1 MRVPRQSF
9 RTFWN
14 NFAMSSPSS
23 SPLIGLILSG
33 GGGTRLWPMSQDAR
47 PKQFL
52 RLFGADTLFQTTWRR
67 LEAVGIDE
75 AVVLTNVALEHLAAA
90 DIAEM
95 GVNNA
100 RFVLEPS
107 RRDSGPAVA
116 AGVAAIRAR
125 HGDDALVLIAAS
137 DHLIPD
143 TEAYARSIA
152 KAKKLAEAGY
162 LVTFGIKPTHPATEY
177 GYLQRGCAVAG
188 VPDGYRVEKFHE
200 KPAID
205 RATAYVANPDFS
217 WNSGMFLF
225 RVGTFAAEA
234 AEHMPDI
241 WQAASEAVAKG
252 EGDATRLLL
261 DQPSFDSARRISIDF
276 ALMERSS
283 RVGMVPADFGWSDIG
298 GWGAVLAESETDRAG
313 NALRGAVVTRD
324 CAHSLIIGDG
334 LPVLA
339 VGLEGFTVIATKEGV
354 FIAPKNRAADIK
366 PMLDSL
372 KAL

>member
-1 MRVPRQSF
+1 
-9 RTFWN
+9 
-14 NFAMSSPSS
+14 MSSPSS

-95 GVNNA
+95 GVINA

-143 TEAYARSIA
+143 TQAYARSIA

-162 LVTFGIKPTHPATEY
+162 LVTFGIKPTHPAVEY
-177 GYLQRGCAVAG
+177 GYLQRGCAVAE
-188 VPDGYRVEKFHE
+188 VPDGFRVEKFHE

-241 WQAASEAVAKG
+241 WRAASEAVAKG

-276 ALMERSS
+276 ALMERSA

-334 LPVLA
+334 VPVLA
-339 VGLEGFTVIATKEGV
+339 VGLDGFTVIATKEGV
-354 FIAPKNRAADIK
+354 FIAPKSRTAEIK

>member
-1 MRVPRQSF
+1 
-9 RTFWN
+9 
-14 NFAMSSPSS
+14 MSSSS
-23 SPLIGLILSG
+23 YRPLIGLILSG
-33 GGGTRLWPMSQDAR
+33 GGGTRLWPMSQEAR

-67 LEAVGIDE
+67 LKSVGIEE
-75 AVVLTNVALEHLAAA
+75 AVVLTNVALESLAAA

-95 GVNNA
+95 GVSDA

-143 TEAYARSIA
+143 VEAYGRSIA
-152 KAKKLAEAGY
+152 KAKRLAEAGY

-177 GYLQRGCAVAG
+177 GYLQRGPAVAG
-188 VPDGYRVEKFHE
+188 VPEGYRVEKFHE

-205 RATAYVANPDFS
+205 RATAYVADPDFS

-225 RVGTFAAEA
+225 RVGTFAEEA
-234 AEHMPDI
+234 AAHMPEI
-241 WQAASEAVAKG
+241 WRAASEAVAKG
-252 EGDATRLLL
+252 TDDGNRLLL
-261 DQPSFDSARRISIDF
+261 DQASFDSAQRISIDF

-298 GWGAVLAESETDRAG
+298 GWAAVLAESDQDAAG
-313 NALRGAVVTRD
+313 NAMRGAVVARD

-339 VGLEGFTVIATKEGV
+339 VGLEGFTVVATRDGV
-354 FIAPKNRAADIK
+354 FIAPKSRTAEIK